1 MRYPDVKVKIK
12 LIAMQTS
19 RILQAVALMLIVALA
34 ASCAASKEY
43 ASKIFPTKTAE
54 KDSQAVAL
62 RFLELDKLEPDQENW
77 VTTDIIM
84 GRDTGNKT
92 AALDKLSETFPAIG
106 VTTPG
111 KNSVDSEIKQTNPV
125 YVNAAPVPAAKTEKN
140 VINNSSASVNKTSTV
155 KEQKPSP
162 VVVSEKKTEPV
173 PEEPVARS
181 YKLGDAREKR
191 VRDKP

>member
-92 AALDKLSETFPAIG
+92 AALDKLSETFPATG
-106 VTTPG
+106 VTIVLSSP
-111 KNSVDSEIKQTNPV
+111 I
-125 YVNAAPVPAAKTEKN
+125 NAFSNDDLPTF
-140 VINNSSASVNKTSTV
+140 
-155 KEQKPSP
+155 
-162 VVVSEKKTEPV
+162 
-173 PEEPVARS
+173 
-181 YKLGDAREKR
+181 G
-191 VRDKP
+191 

>member
-1 MRYPDVKVKIK
+1 
-12 LIAMQTS
+12 MQTA

-43 ASKIFPTKTAE
+43 ASKIFPAKSAE

-92 AALDKLSETFPAIG
+92 AALDKLSETFPATG
-106 VTTPG
+106 VTTNG
-111 KNSVDSEIKQTNPV
+111 KDPVSPEIKQTSPV
-125 YVNAAPVPAAKTEKN
+125 YVNSAPVPAVKTDKN
-140 VINNSSASVNKTSTV
+140 VINNSSASVNKASTA
-155 KEQKPSP
+155 KEEKPTP
-162 VVVSEKKTEPV
+162 VIVTEKKTEPV
-173 PEEPVARS
+173 PEEPVART